1 MKRSTKTLEKINEN
15 LSEIKFLL
23 SRDKGH
29 IIEDYG
35 EVGREPVLLLMKHLE
50 EIDQERASL
59 N

>member
-1 MKRSTKTLEKINEN
+1 MKSSTKTLEKINEN
-15 LSEIKFLL
+15 LSEIQFLL
-23 SRDKGH
+23 SRDKGL

-35 EVGREPVLLLMKHLE
+35 EAGRKLVLLLKKHLE